1 MLLIIV
7 VLFTTVSYKIAE
19 NFSNID
25 NPYTKDKQVHE
36 YVNAHLLDHSRK
48 CNDKNE
54 ESYLQSLLC
63 GQHCA
68 TNAIKYVEGCLWT
81 QWDTTCN
88 DIVKDIEKK
97 VYMFLK
103 RKINSKM
110 LYCKVN
116 RVRKN
121 AKKCTEYMVDYDFV
135 YHNKG
140 MYAFHVNLICI
151 VNLNKQCIKMVH
163 VYLVGCISED
173 KIHMKMSAGKDNI
186 VEVPRM
192 FRHVSDTSF
201 EEDSHISM
209 STHDDQV
216 KDILYE
222 KLNDFDETDEDYQ
235 KNIEYTKNQ
244 NIVRNLFLK
253 DLKKHQT
260 NTEHKNYKLYPYKD
274 DFEICILPS

>member
-25 NPYTKDKQVHE
+25 NPYIKDKEFHE
-36 YVNAHLLDHSRK
+36 YVNVHLLDHSRK
-48 CNDKNE
+48 CNDKKE

-68 TNAIKYVEGCLWT
+68 TNAIKYVEGCSWT
-81 QWDTTCN
+81 PWDYTCN
-88 DIVKDIEKK
+88 DTIKDMEKK
-97 VYMFLK
+97 VNMYLK
-103 RKINSKM
+103 RKMNNRI

-116 RVRKN
+116 RSRKN
-121 AKKCTEYMVDYDFV
+121 IQKNTEHMVDYDFV

-140 MYAFHVNLICI
+140 IYAYHVNMICI
-151 VNLNKQCIKMVH
+151 VNLNKQCIQMVY
-163 VYLVGCISED
+163 VYLVGCIPED
-173 KIHMKMSAGKDNI
+173 KIHMKTSERKDNI
-186 VEVPRM
+186 VEVTRM
-192 FRHVSDTSF
+192 FRHVPDTSF
-201 EEDSHISM
+201 EKESQVCIS
-209 STHDDQV
+209 TQDDQV

-222 KLNDFDETDEDYQ
+222 KLNDFDESDEDYQ

-244 NIVRNLFLK
+244 NMVRNLFLQ
-253 DLKKHQT
+253 DLKKTQP
-260 NTEHKNYKLYPYKD
+260 EHKNYKLYPYSH